1 MIVRKFLLWART
13 APARERAEA
22 VRMLARS
29 WLANQMG
36 EADAREAETAFLSLS
51 SDPSPLVRQALAE
64 ELAASPRTPRALVL
78 SLTAEI
84 GPAACA
90 MLRLSPRITEA
101 ELIDAAAIGGPEE
114 QIAVASREGISL
126 GLAAALAEVGCVEA
140 VMALIANPGA
150 DILPM
155 SFARMLERHGDHGP
169 LREALLARDDLP
181 AELRHDIAERIAE
194 RLAAFAANWLSVERS
209 QRITRDAV
217 DRVAIEIA
225 EAEGGDAAPELAERL
240 RLKGRLTP
248 ALMLRGLVFGR
259 PALAEAA
266 FADLSG
272 LPAEKASGL
281 LWQRRLAGFA
291 SLYRKAGL
299 PDAFYPAF
307 AAAVAA
313 QAGAAALPDQSAKAR
328 HILGQVIAACE
339 ESGAQGGGLLPLLR
353 RFEADCARDE
363 AQALADS
370 LADEAALQ
378 IVIEADP
385 SLLIEHFDDAM
396 AMRLAR
402 IAA

>member
-1 MIVRKFLLWART
+1 M
-13 APARERAEA
+13 
-22 VRMLARS
+22 
-29 WLANQMG
+29 
-36 EADAREAETAFLSLS
+36 
-51 SDPSPLVRQALAE
+51 
-64 ELAASPRTPRALVL
+64 
-78 SLTAEI
+78 
-84 GPAACA
+84 
-90 MLRLSPRITEA
+90 
-101 ELIDAAAIGGPEE
+101 PEE
-114 QIAVASREGISL
+114 QIAIASREAVSL

-140 VMALIANPGA
+140 VMALLANPGA

-169 LREALLARDDLP
+169 LREALLQRDDLP

-194 RLAAFAANWLSVERS
+194 QLAAFAANWLSPERS
-209 QRITRDAV
+209 QRVTRDAV
-217 DRVAIEIA
+217 DRVAIDIA
-225 EAEGGDAAPELAERL
+225 EADGGEAAPELAGRL
-240 RLKGRLTP
+240 RQKGRLTA

-272 LPAEKASGL
+272 LPPEKAAGL
-281 LWQRRLAGFA
+281 LWQRRLNGFA
-291 SLYRKAGL
+291 SLYRRAGL
-299 PDAFYPAF
+299 PEAFYPAF

-313 QAGAAALPDQSAKAR
+313 QQEASGLDGHGARAR
-328 HILGQVIAACE
+328 HILARVIAACE
-339 ESGAQGGGLLPLLR
+339 ASGAQGGGLLPLLR

-378 IVIEADP
+378 LVIEADP

>member
-194 RLAAFAANWLSVERS
+194 RLAAFAANWLSAERS

-299 PDAFYPAF
+299 PDAFYPHS
-307 AAAVAA
+307 
-313 QAGAAALPDQSAKAR
+313 P
-328 HILGQVIAACE
+328 
-339 ESGAQGGGLLPLLR
+339 PLLQCR
-353 RFEADCARDE
+353 RRRLRCRTSRPKRAISSVRSLPRAKRAARREGGSFRFCAASRRI
-363 AQALADS
+363 AR
-370 LADEAALQ
+370 
-378 IVIEADP
+378 
-385 SLLIEHFDDAM
+385 
-396 AMRLAR
+396 AMRRRHLPTVSPMRPRSRSSLRR
-402 IAA
+402 IPRC